1 MTITIIIIIC
11 LLLLLAYI
19 FDLTSARTKIPS
31 VILLLILGW
40 GCRQLTDFS
49 SIQIPDLSRLLPVFG
64 TVGLILIVLEGALE
78 LDLNKSKFP
87 LVRKSFLGAFASML
101 ILSFLASYTIYFLTG
116 MSIMG
121 SLINVIP
128 VCIISSSVAISSAK
142 NLTKSNKEF
151 VIYESSLSDILGVVF
166 FNFILLNSTI
176 NFQSFLH
183 FGFQIVVM
191 VIISFVATIGLSFLL
206 RTIDH
211 PIKHAPIIIL
221 IILIYAISEIFHLP
235 ALIFILFFGL
245 VLNNIDELKSF
256 TWIKRLNP
264 YQFQKEVD
272 KFRDIVTEGAFLV
285 RAFFFT
291 LFGFSFETKE
301 IINLETLGF
310 AALIFSFIVIIR
322 AIILKISKLPIFPL
336 LFVAPRGLI
345 TILLFFAIPAAHSI
359 PLVNKSLIIQV
370 IILTVIFM
378 MIGLIVTGG
387 NKKKVEESN
396 VNPVDQQPGPVLE
409 VIQNNPGIS
418 D

>member
-11 LLLLLAYI
+11 LLLLLAYL
-19 FDLTSARTKIPS
+19 FDLTSARTKIPA

-40 GCRQLTDFS
+40 ACRQATDFFS
-49 SIQIPDLSRLLPVFG
+49 FQIPDLSRLLPVFG

-87 LVRKSFLGAFASML
+87 LVRKSFFGAFASML
-101 ILSFLASYTIYFLTG
+101 ILAFLSSYAIYFLTG
-116 MSIMG
+116 ISMMV

-128 VCIISSSVAISSAK
+128 ICIISSSVAISSAR
-142 NLTKSNKEF
+142 NLSKSNKEF

-166 FNFILLNSTI
+166 FNFIVLNNTI
-176 NFQSFLH
+176 NAQSFLH
-183 FGFQIVVM
+183 FGFQIIIITV
-191 VIISFVATIGLSFLL
+191 ISFIATIGLSFLL

-221 IILIYAISEIFHLP
+221 IILIYAVSEIYHLP

-256 TWIKRLNP
+256 TWIKKLNP

-301 IINLETLGF
+301 IINLDTLGF
-310 AALIFSFIVIIR
+310 AALIFSFIVIVR
-322 AIILKISKLPIFPL
+322 AIILKISKLPVFPL

-359 PLVNKSLIIQV
+359 PLVNKSLIIQ
-370 IILTVIFM
+370 IIIFTVIFM
-378 MIGLIVTGG
+378 MIGLIITGG
-387 NKKKVEESN
+387 NKKEVEENKENS
-396 VNPVDQQPGPVLE
+396 VVQQPEPTLDAFP
-409 VIQNNPGIS
+409 NNPGIPE
-418 D
+418 